1 MIMEPHFSS
10 SYYYGGHAVTAAAYA
25 HCDSHYSS
33 LQQHYDGGAMDASAG
48 FQPFSTYDPHT
59 YSGDYY
65 HSYSSAASWPSSS
78 SSGAAP
84 SNHHQMP
91 QLLHFGGGMVDDEC
105 YSYQVDGVGVSDMDR
120 FSALMGGA
128 PISTTTSSSSASSS
142 ASSATARPGAADG
155 SSGGGCGYFLPQAG
169 HQAADDDAPL
179 IGVRKRPWGKY
190 AAEIRDST
198 RNGER
203 VWIGTFDTP
212 EAAALAYDQAAF
224 SARGADA
231 VLNFPVE
238 RVRESLAAIALAGA
252 GGGGSPVLAL
262 KRRHSKRTRRRKEQ
276 LSPATD
282 TGRNHLKP
290 RRQPERQCADASP
303 VPLPVPEPE
312 QRVAALCQCHC
323 GRGGVVE
330 LEDLGI
336 DYLDELLRVSSEL
349 ECSLIR

>member
-1 MIMEPHFSS
+1 MEPHFSS
-10 SYYYGGHAVTAAAYA
+10 SYYYGGHAVTAAAAAYA

-65 HSYSSAASWPSSS
+65 HSSSSAASWPSSS

-120 FSALMGGA
+120 FSALMGA
-128 PISTTTSSSSASSS
+128 ASISTTTSTSNSSS
-142 ASSATARPGAADG
+142 ASSATA
-155 SSGGGCGYFLPQAG
+155 AG
-169 HQAADDDAPL
+169 HQAADADDGPPL

-198 RNGER
+198 RSGER

-212 EAAALAYDQAAF
+212 EAAALAYDQAAY
-224 SARGADA
+224 SMRGPAA

-238 RVRESLAAIALAGA
+238 HVQESLRALGLAG
-252 GGGGSPVLAL
+252 GEDSPVMAL
-262 KRRHSKRTRRRKEQ
+262 KRRHCIRKRLPAKSKKAAAGKDQTAAAPTTAAPD
-276 LSPATD
+276 PA
-282 TGRNHLKP
+282 
-290 RRQPERQCADASP
+290 A
-303 VPLPVPEPE
+303 
-312 QRVAALCQCHC
+312 
-323 GRGGVVE
+323 GVLE
-330 LEDLGI
+330 LEDLGA
-336 DYLDELLRVSSEL
+336 DYLEELLALYPSNEHPFSSDHL
-349 ECSLIR
+349 CHPFTDA

>member
-1 MIMEPHFSS
+1 MEPHFSS

-65 HSYSSAASWPSSS
+65 YHSSSSAAASWS
-78 SSGAAP
+78 SSGAAAP
-84 SNHHQMP
+84 SNHHQM
-91 QLLHFGGGMVDDEC
+91 QLLHFGGGMDDER
-105 YSYQVDGVGVSDMDR
+105 YSYQVDSVGMADMDR

-142 ASSATARPGAADG
+142 ASSATARPGAANR

-212 EAAALAYDQAAF
+212 EAAALAYDQAAY
-224 SARGADA
+224 SMRGPAAAA
-231 VLNFPVE
+231 VLNFRVE
-238 RVRESLAAIALAGA
+238 HVQESLRALGLTATGAAAGD
-252 GGGGSPVLAL
+252 SPVMAL
-262 KRRHSKRTRRRKEQ
+262 KRRHCIRKRQPRSKKADAGKEQ
-276 LSPATD
+276 TTAPPSSHGHGKRNQAAAPA
-282 TGRNHLKP
+282 
-290 RRQPERQCADASP
+290 AS
-303 VPLPVPEPE
+303 VL
-312 QRVAALCQCHC
+312 
-323 GRGGVVE
+323 E
-330 LEDLGI
+330 LEDLGA
-336 DYLDELLRVSSEL
+336 DYWRS
-349 ECSLIR
+349 CSRSIRSMS

>member
-1 MIMEPHFSS
+1 MESHFDT
-10 SYYYGGHAVTAAAYA
+10 SYYYGHAVTAAAGTAYA
-25 HCDSHYSS
+25 HCDSHYSF
-33 LQQHYDGGAMDASAG
+33 QQHYDGGGGAMDAAAG

-65 HSYSSAASWPSSS
+65 YHSSSSAAASWS
-78 SSGAAP
+78 SSGAAAP
-84 SNHHQMP
+84 SNHHQM
-91 QLLHFGGGMVDDEC
+91 QLLHFGGGMDDER
-105 YSYQVDGVGVSDMDR
+105 YSYQVDSVGVADMDR

-212 EAAALAYDQAAF
+212 EAAALAYDQAAY
-224 SARGADA
+224 SMRGPAA
-231 VLNFPVE
+231 VLNFRVE
-238 RVRESLAAIALAGA
+238 HVQESLRALGLTATGAAAGD
-252 GGGGSPVLAL
+252 SPVMAL
-262 KRRHSKRTRRRKEQ
+262 KRRHCIRKRLPAKSKKAAAGKDQTAAAPTSRHGHAKRNQ
-276 LSPATD
+276 LAAAPDPA
-282 TGRNHLKP
+282 
-290 RRQPERQCADASP
+290 A
-303 VPLPVPEPE
+303 
-312 QRVAALCQCHC
+312 
-323 GRGGVVE
+323 GVLE
-330 LEDLGI
+330 LEDLGA
-336 DYLDELLRVSSEL
+336 DYLEELLALYPSNEHPFSGDHL
-349 ECSLIR
+349 CHPFTDA

>member
-65 HSYSSAASWPSSS
+65 YHSSSSAAASWS
-78 SSGAAP
+78 SSGAAAP
-84 SNHHQMP
+84 SNHHQM
-91 QLLHFGGGMVDDEC
+91 QLLHFGGGMDDER
-105 YSYQVDGVGVSDMDR
+105 YSYQVDSVGMADMDR

-212 EAAALAYDQAAF
+212 EAAALAYDQAAY
-224 SARGADA
+224 SMRGPAAAA
-231 VLNFPVE
+231 VLNFRVE
-238 RVRESLAAIALAGA
+238 HVQESLRALGLTATGAAAGD
-252 GGGGSPVLAL
+252 SPVMAL
-262 KRRHSKRTRRRKEQ
+262 KRRHCIRKRQPRSKKADAGKEQ
-276 LSPATD
+276 TTAPPSSHGHGKRNQAAAPA
-282 TGRNHLKP
+282 
-290 RRQPERQCADASP
+290 AS
-303 VPLPVPEPE
+303 VL
-312 QRVAALCQCHC
+312 
-323 GRGGVVE
+323 E
-330 LEDLGI
+330 LEDLGA
-336 DYLDELLRVSSEL
+336 DYWRS
-349 ECSLIR
+349 CSRSIRSMS